1 MTKNKKSEIELYV
14 INKIK
19 EIRIAKGFSQEA
31 IASILDTSRGFIGQV
46 ESPNHAAKYNLNH
59 LNLLA
64 DELGVSPQ
72 IFLPIYPIKNAT
84 NKKDFIKS

>member
-1 MTKNKKSEIELYV
+1 MTKNKKSEIEEFV
-14 INKIK
+14 INKVK
-19 EIRIAKGFSQEA
+19 EIRIAKGFSQED

-72 IFLPIYPIKNAT
+72 IFLPVHAL
-84 NKKDFIKS
+84 KKSAHKQ